1 MLFRAETRR
10 RRGEIN
16 QACGG
21 LLATIDEI
29 DSDHARSSVYP
40 IIVSMAQPSVP
51 SRPAFTRRFRPFL
64 RFSLR
69 AFLVAFTALALALGW
84 YSNRVWRQRQIVRM
98 IQARG
103 GQITYDFEKAS
114 GRGPPFPQR
123 EQSPLSHWLGVDW
136 FHQVVSVDLN
146 GSAPAT
152 EISDEDL
159 RQVCQLKGL
168 RRLVLR
174 DTTQV
179 TPEGIKHL
187 GRASSLEW
195 LYLHRP
201 AIRGTDLHPL
211 CGLKNLS
218 YLKLHTP
225 IGDEGVAELSKLPS
239 LYELEMPIDEITSDG
254 IRLLKESKSI
264 KMLTLLG
271 WPPDVTHPLGDDGMG
286 LGPPTGTAHGGRFW
300 EFP

>member
-1 MLFRAETRR
+1 
-10 RRGEIN
+10 
-16 QACGG
+16 
-21 LLATIDEI
+21 
-29 DSDHARSSVYP
+29 
-40 IIVSMAQPSVP
+40 MAQPSVP
-51 SRPAFTRRFRPFL
+51 SRPASTRRFRPLL

-69 AFLVAFTALALALGW
+69 TFLVAFTALALALGW

-103 GQITYDFEKAS
+103 GQLTYDFEKAS

-123 EQSPLSHWLGVDW
+123 ERSALSHWLGVDW

-152 EISDEDL
+152 EISDEEL
-159 RQVCQLKGL
+159 RQVAQLSGL

-187 GRASSLEW
+187 GQASSLEW

-201 AIRGTDLHPL
+201 AIRGADLHPL
-211 CGLKNLS
+211 AELKHLN
-218 YLKLHTP
+218 YLKLHTL
-225 IGDEGVAELSKLPS
+225 IGDEGLAELAKFPALV
-239 LYELEMPIDEITSDG
+239 ELEMPLDGITSDG
-254 IRLLKESKSI
+254 AQRLKESKSI
-264 KMLTLLG
+264 KILTLLG
-271 WPPDVTHPLGDDGMG
+271 FDFDRMHPLADDGLG
-286 LGPPTGTAHGGRFW
+286 FGPPTGLAQGGRVW

>member
-1 MLFRAETRR
+1 
-10 RRGEIN
+10 
-16 QACGG
+16 
-21 LLATIDEI
+21 
-29 DSDHARSSVYP
+29 
-40 IIVSMAQPSVP
+40 MAQPAVP

-84 YSNRVWRQRQIVRM
+84 YSNRVWKQRQIVRM

-114 GRGPPFPQR
+114 GRGPRFPQR
-123 EQSPLSHWLGVDW
+123 ARSPLSHWLGVDW

-179 TPEGIKHL
+179 TPTGIKHV
-187 GRASSLEW
+187 GQASSLEW

-201 AIRGTDLHPL
+201 AIRGSDLRPL
-211 CGLKNLS
+211 CALKRLS

-225 IGDEGVAELSKLPS
+225 VGDEGLAELLKLPA
-239 LYELEMPIDEITSDG
+239 LTELEVPLDGVTSEG
-254 IRLLKESKSI
+254 ARRVKESKSI
-264 KMLTLLG
+264 KIFTLLG
-271 WPPDVTHPLGDDGMG
+271 FPSSPAHPIADENLG
-286 LGPPTGTAHGGRFW
+286 LGPPGFAHGGRVW